1 MQETLVPRVNRHV
14 QVEGA
19 FVLVQDIISSKTVEA
34 ELVSHRNH
42 FVDVVAAHTRD
53 LVAAKDAAAAVNVA
67 KSEFFWLSCRMS
79 CARPCLR
86 SPASRKWA
94 WTARSMRH
102 GTNRAGYKNVQW
114 MRGGFPEWKSRGFP
128 VD

>member
-53 LVAAKDAAAAVNVA
+53 LVAAKDAAEAVNVA
-67 KSEFFWLSCRMS
+67 KGEIFLVKLSHE
-79 CARPCLR
+79 LR
-86 SPASRKWA
+86 TPMPAISRFAK
-94 WTARSMRH
+94 M
-102 GTNRAGYKNVQW
+102 GVDRAVDAPRDKPRRIQE
-114 MRGGFPEWKSRGFP
+114 RP
-128 VD
+128 VDARRLPGVEIKGLSG